1 MEATA
6 LTVAEIGGILLAAA
20 IAGYVA
26 RRAGLPATVGYLL
39 VGVLVSPFT
48 PGYVADRHQVQL
60 FADIGVVFLLFE
72 VGLEV
77 DLRTLARESRR
88 LLVAVPTQVMVTGAA
103 GLAAFLLR
111 GMSFGGAAILALAI
125 ALSSSVVIVNISRG
139 LKRKGSP
146 RTGEVLLGW
155 SVVQDL
161 AGTAVALVVIASL
174 GLGEGSVWLTLL
186 RIGGFLVIAVLFARL
201 LPLLLRGLR
210 HEGDLFLLVSVSGSL
225 LIAGIGAEVFS
236 VPLAL
241 AAFVGGLAVAESR
254 EAAQARERLMPFRE
268 LFAVLFFVAVGTL
281 FDPGSLGESWAWALL
296 VVGLVLLAKVAPSYV
311 LGGFLRDRSVDR
323 WQLAF
328 GLGQIGE
335 FSFVLASIGV
345 ANGLVSSA
353 AYAGVLAGVV
363 VTIPLSSVLVRVVGR
378 TAPVPL

>member
-6 LTVAEIGGILLAAA
+6 LAVAEIGGILLGAAL
-20 IAGYVA
+20 AGYLA

-88 LLVAVPTQVMVTGAA
+88 LLRAVPIQVLVTAGAA
-103 GLAAFLLR
+103 LAAFLLR
-111 GMSFGGAAILALAI
+111 GMAFGGAALLALAI
-125 ALSSSVVIVNISRG
+125 ALSSSVVIVNISRS
-139 LKRKGSP
+139 LRRRGSA
-146 RTGEVLLGW
+146 RTGEVLIGW

-161 AGTAVALVVIASL
+161 AGTIVALVVIASF
-174 GLGEGSVWLTLL
+174 GLGEGPVWITLL
-186 RIGGFLVIAVLFARL
+186 RIGGFLVVALLFARL

-210 HEGDLFLLVSVSGSL
+210 SEGDLFLIVSVAGSL
-225 LIAGIGAEVFS
+225 LIAGIGAELFN

-241 AAFVGGLAVAESR
+241 AAFVGGLAVAEGR
-254 EAAQARERLMPFRE
+254 EAKQARERLMPFRE

-281 FDPGSLGESWAWALL
+281 FDPGSLGKSWSWALL
-296 VVGLVLLAKVAPSYV
+296 VVGLVLVAKVLPSYA
-311 LGGFLRDRSVDR
+311 LGGLLRDRNVDR
-323 WQLAF
+323 WRLAF

-345 ANGLVSSA
+345 ANGLVPPA
-353 AYAGVLAGVV
+353 AYAGLLAGVV
-363 VTIPLSSVLVRVVGR
+363 VTIPLSSVLVRLVGR
-378 TAPVPL
+378 TAPVPA